1 MSEAKPLAVVTGAS
15 SGIGAVFARALA
27 ARGYDL
33 GLVARRQDRLRRI
46 ANELGDRFHT
56 HCTLLKA
63 DLTREAELLSVEE
76 FLAGA
81 ANLQLLVNNAGFG
94 TLGRFFE
101 APIESQDAM
110 HRLHVLATMRLTHAA
125 LRNLTVRNQGAII
138 NVSSVAA
145 FVPRPGSTSYY
156 ATKAWINCFT
166 EGLHLEL
173 KSAGSRVRVQALCP
187 GFTTTEFHDV
197 LGIDRK
203 FISSA
208 WWMPA
213 EDVVQASLEGLEK
226 GKLFV
231 VPGLRYKLVVSLMRM
246 LPRGVLHFALT
257 NGPASL
263 RRERKPSGTPPSPA

>member
-1 MSEAKPLAVVTGAS
+1 MSDPKPLAVVTGAS
-15 SGIGAVFARALA
+15 SGIGATFARALA

-33 GLVARRQDRLRRI
+33 ALVARREDRLQQL
-46 ANELGDRFHT
+46 ADDLSKHFPVK
-56 HCTLLKA
+56 CTLLKA
-63 DLTREAELLSVEE
+63 DLTDAAELRTVED

-94 TLGRFFE
+94 SVGRFYE
-101 APIESQDAM
+101 ASLESQDAM

-125 LRNLTVRNQGAII
+125 LRNLTPRNQGAII
-138 NVSSVAA
+138 NVASVAA

-166 EGLHLEL
+166 EGLYLEL
-173 KSAGSRVRVQALCP
+173 KSAGSHVRVQAVCP
-187 GFTTTEFHDV
+187 GFTYTEFHDV
-197 LGIDRK
+197 LGIDRN

-213 EDVVQASLEGLEK
+213 EGVVDASLQGLEK

-231 VPGLRYKLVVSLMRM
+231 VPGWRYKLLVGLIRL
-246 LPRGVLHFALT
+246 LPRQVVYYALT
-257 NGPASL
+257 KGPASI
-263 RRERKPSGTPPSPA
+263 RRGRKPR